1 MNTYKIN
8 IDTKHTIWHRTHIE
22 IDAESVEEA
31 TEKAKKIFDEKT
43 ESDLEGTWG
52 DTDTWGDTML
62 DTMEPMTT
70 KDNGGASTREL
81 YVLGDYVKD
90 NTTE

>member
-1 MNTYKIN
+1 MEKFRIA
-8 IDTKHTIWHRTHIE
+8 IDSKHTVWYRTHIE
-22 IDAESVEEA
+22 IEAESVEEA
-31 TEKAKKIFDEKT
+31 TEKAKKIFDEET
-43 ESDLEGTWG
+43 EWDLE
-52 DTDTWGDTML
+52 DTWGDTML

-70 KDNGGASTREL
+70 EDNGEACTREL